1 MLLVLFDRKATS
13 ASDCTVP
20 RCVHSRIGRG
30 LQFSTQFSA
39 RRAAPGGGGRVRRAP
54 AESATSRFVCLCVK
68 LRFTVQYRRTT
79 RLVRRAQRYGKRM
92 ATAHGPRRAQGRQQ
106 THVSCTSSHRASL
119 DLPVKS
125 YCVSSVLSSG
135 AYRVAARLLLP
146 LRRLHAFLAG
156 EEASSCRTP
165 HSTVRRH
172 VRYSRHNSRIE
183 GKTLLRVAFPW
194 PGPLR
199 WLVHVHRCPLLRF
212 SSRVR
217 IPHRLRRSPMKLM
230 GFRRPRLQ
238 TRRRWR

>member
-30 LQFSTQFSA
+30 LQFSTNYEFSA
-39 RRAAPGGGGRVRRAP
+39 ARRGAGAGSAARPPRNARQAV
-54 AESATSRFVCLCVK
+54 SFVCVLSYDLPYSTGAPLDSCVV
-68 LRFTVQYRRTT
+68 LN
-79 RLVRRAQRYGKRM
+79 
-92 ATAHGPRRAQGRQQ
+92 ATASAWPRPTAHAVRKADTRQQ

-165 HSTVRRH
+165 HSTARRH
-172 VRYSRHNSRIE
+172 VR
-183 GKTLLRVAFPW
+183 
-194 PGPLR
+194 
-199 WLVHVHRCPLLRF
+199 
-212 SSRVR
+212 
-217 IPHRLRRSPMKLM
+217 
-230 GFRRPRLQ
+230 
-238 TRRRWR
+238 